1 MTERERLD
9 VTAQE
14 RRDLEADIRE
24 LRQHIRLERA
34 KWADASE
41 VPPDRAIV
49 IERWE
54 AELHDL
60 RLQRRDMDQPAA
72 LASQLDQ
79 ITGAQIAALQRAVNL
94 LSAEVAGFR
103 KTARWVVVLGVAMAF
118 QFGGFLAFLI
128 YAFTR

>member
-1 MTERERLD
+1 MTERERSS
-9 VTAQE
+9 VTDQE
-14 RRDLEADIRE
+14 RRDLESDIRE
-24 LRQHIRLERA
+24 LRQRIRIERA

-54 AELHDL
+54 EELHNL
-60 RLQRRDMDQPAA
+60 RQQRRELDRPAD
-72 LASQLDQ
+72 LAQQLDQ

-94 LSAEVAGFR
+94 LSLEVSGFR
-103 KTARWVVVLGVAMAF
+103 KTARWMVVLGILTAF